1 MKDSAFESFSE
12 SAQDALDFARCQ
24 RPDGSFYGTGG
35 QCRKGIESGAK
46 EKTATRTRPK
56 AAIES
61 DMKKLTSS
69 GAMAAKGTAGVRAR
83 EAHAALKAELKK
95 PLAGAKQKEAKAA
108 ESKASDKAKSS
119 EAQAAGK
126 EARKEMIAA
135 RNAEKA
141 ARAERKTREDR
152 VKRLD
157 TAVKRMATQSYSPA
171 EVRQEKAELAAAKEK
186 AATARRAHIDSKN
199 EVKAA
204 TKRFRSGQETSGDN
218 RRFGRDTERSKATD
232 AQLKTALGDKRVS
245 PTAKAAIEREL
256 STRRFLGSTPSAK
269 AQTASDKKADAADG
283 PKPTGSQRA
292 AAMKVLR
299 QQENTLKNIEA
310 ENGSLTKPQQA
321 RLKLI
326 KSSQREYDRG

>member
-35 QCRKGIESGAK
+35 QCRMGTESGAK

-83 EAHAALKAELKK
+83 EAHAALKAELRK
-95 PLAGAKQKEAKAA
+95 PLAGARSSA
-108 ESKASDKAKSS
+108 ETKGRLSKVKVMTEEDLKKASDSDLKSQMKAANDAFFNSKGLTPTQEKGLSQAYKDTKAELDSRGKADKPAS
-119 EAQAAGK
+119 EAAGK
-126 EARKEMIAA
+126 TSRKEMIAA

-157 TAVKRMATQSYSPA
+157 TAVKRMATQPYSPA

-204 TKRFRSGQETSGDN
+204 TKRFRSGQETGGDN

-256 STRRFLGSTPSAK
+256 STRQARAK
-269 AQTASDKKADAADG
+269 TEASKAASD
-283 PKPTGSQRA
+283 S
-292 AAMKVLR
+292 
-299 QQENTLKNIEA
+299 I
-310 ENGSLTKPQQA
+310 S
-321 RLKLI
+321 
-326 KSSQREYDRG
+326 